1 MSDVLELIAHRGAS
15 ADAPENT
22 LAAAELAWQ
31 QGADAVEGDFRLSR
45 DGVIVAAHDDRT
57 LRTAGVDLSVA
68 EQTLAELRQLD
79 VGRWKGPAWT
89 GQRIPTLDELLA
101 TVPPGKRFYVEIKCG
116 PEIVEPLARAVCDS
130 ALADGQIVVIC
141 FSADL
146 LAAVRR
152 ALPRVDTYLIVE
164 FVRDPANGIWH
175 PDVYERLDAAAQR
188 GLTGLDLMAARA
200 LDPELIPR
208 IRAAG
213 LDVCVWTVDSPTD
226 ARRLIEL
233 GVRRITT
240 NRPGWLR
247 EQLGGGGRAVGRS
260 GLGRFG

>member
-1 MSDVLELIAHRGAS
+1 MPMSDVLELIAHRGAS

-22 LAAAELAWQ
+22 LAAAELAWR
-31 QGADAVEGDFRLSR
+31 QGAAAVEGDFRLSR
-45 DGVIVAAHDDRT
+45 DGIIVAAHDDRT
-57 LRTAGVDLSVA
+57 LRTAGVDLAVA
-68 EQTLAELRQLD
+68 EQTLAELRRLD
-79 VGRWKGPAWT
+79 VGRWKGPDWA
-89 GQRIPTLDELLA
+89 GQQIPTLEELLA
-101 TVPPGKRFYVEIKCG
+101 AMPPGKRFYVEIKCG
-116 PEIVEPLARAVCDS
+116 PEFVEPLARAVRGRG
-130 ALADGQIVVIC
+130 LADGQIVAIC

-152 ALPRVDTYLIVE
+152 ELPGVETFLIVE
-164 FVRDPANGIWH
+164 FVRDSASGAWH
-175 PDVYERLDAAAQR
+175 PDVYERLDAAAGR

-213 LDVCVWTVDSPTD
+213 LDICVWTVDSPGE

-247 EQLGGGGRAVGRS
+247 EQLGGGSDR
-260 GLGRFG
+260 